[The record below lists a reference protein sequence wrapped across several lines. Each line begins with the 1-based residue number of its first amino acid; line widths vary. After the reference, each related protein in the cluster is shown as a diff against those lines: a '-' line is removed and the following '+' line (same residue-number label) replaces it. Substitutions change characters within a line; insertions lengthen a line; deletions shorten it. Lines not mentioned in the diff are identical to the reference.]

1 MRKAASCCMV
11 FGVLL
16 MLCTVVV
23 LPAKASVSNFNW
35 IGAIMRN
42 SYDDFYGAS
51 VTAYEENSTA
61 SLVVSVYNNYYS
73 AVYPYSAVQVNVS
86 AVKVGFDWGSNYTST
101 ECSIDEPVQIAPY
114 QSHVF
119 TITFRVPSTSAVS
132 NFVTHSYTIYA
143 EHVNSTSGAK
153 KTVGSWTESG
163 SGFVIFSADQ
173 AVAYNSK
180 MELEATY
187 PSYPYYIPILTA
199 KGRQLLAE
207 SSAERTAAGRYY
219 TRGTFDSAK
228 LHYQNALA
236 LVRQALS
243 NETET
248 WSSFEDLFAGLL
260 RSGGNLLTMQ
270 GYAWLLFGIGFILMS
285 IGSLVYLI
293 RKRPTGSTS

>member
-1 MRKAASCCMV
+1 
-11 FGVLL
+11 
-16 MLCTVVV
+16 
-23 LPAKASVSNFNW
+23 
-35 IGAIMRN
+35 
-42 SYDDFYGAS
+42 
-51 VTAYEENSTA
+51 
-61 SLVVSVYNNYYS
+61 
-73 AVYPYSAVQVNVS
+73 
-86 AVKVGFDWGSNYTST
+86 
-101 ECSIDEPVQIAPY
+101 
-114 QSHVF
+114 VF

-132 NFVTHSYTIYA
+132 DFVTHSYTIYV

-153 KTVGSWTESG
+153 KTVGSWTELG

-173 AVAYNSK
+173 AAAYNSK

-187 PSYPYYIPILTA
+187 PSYPYSIPILTA

-207 SSAERTAAGRYY
+207 SSAERTAASRYY

-243 NETET
+243 DETET

-270 GYAWLLFGIGFILMS
+270 GYAWLLFGIGFILIS
-285 IGSLVYLI
+285 IGSLVYLM